1 MVGSYLNFC
10 KYFLP
15 FELLA
20 KNTIKNKGIHI
31 NFWYH
36 SRKKQK
42 DNLETRAVL
51 LIFPLELE
59 ISGVAVQRIH
69 QNSQK
74 WWYL

>member
-1 MVGSYLNFC
+1 MVGSYLNFR

-20 KNTIKNKGIHI
+20 RNTIKNKSIHI

-36 SRKKQK
+36 GHKKQK
-42 DNLETRAVL
+42 DNLETRAIL

-69 QNSQK
+69 
-74 WWYL
+74 